1 MIIASHMESPKAKG
15 EDQTEGTPAG
25 LDSQHNY
32 PKPVPVQFNVLFPEG
47 LRVRMFNVNILLD
60 YSN

>member
-1 MIIASHMESPKAKG
+1 MESPKAKS